1 MALPCSTIFYRLI
14 ESRGSSF
21 SSGINMI
28 TEFDQN
34 TIANM
39 TAALD
44 YVCKKIPPEADSAD
58 LRKRVGDEII
68 RCAQSGK
75 RNLLALQQ
83 AGLDVLQAK
92 TKAKRGNWF
101 SFRRLFSR

>member
-1 MALPCSTIFYRLI
+1 
-14 ESRGSSF
+14 
-21 SSGINMI
+21 MI

-44 YVCKKIPPEADSAD
+44 YVRKKIPAERDSAD
-58 LRKRVGDEII
+58 LRKRIGNEII
-68 RCAQSGK
+68 NCARSGK
-75 RNLLALQQ
+75 RNVLELKQ
-83 AGLDVLQAK
+83 AGLGVLHAE

-101 SFRRLFSR
+101 GFRRLLSRSGMP

>member
-1 MALPCSTIFYRLI
+1 MTFCLLI
-14 ESRGSSF
+14 ENRGSNF
-21 SSGINMI
+21 SSGTNMI

-44 YVCKKIPPEADSAD
+44 YVCKKIPADRDSAD
-58 LRKRVGDEII
+58 LRKRIGNEII

-75 RNLLALQQ
+75 RNVLELQQ
-83 AGLDVLQAK
+83 AGLGVLQAE
-92 TKAKRGNWF
+92 TKAKRGSWF
-101 SFRRLFSR
+101 DFRRLLSRSDIS